1 MLVKTDVRR
10 IAQKP
15 TEALFS
21 ALRAGFGA
29 PDPRFRFCAAAVM
42 QLAFQIFYATN
53 YSALLGYFGAYR
65 KRHFRDNAKKLDLER
80 ENCHLPIID

>member
-1 MLVKTDVRR
+1 
-10 IAQKP
+10 
-15 TEALFS
+15 
-21 ALRAGFGA
+21 
-29 PDPRFRFCAAAVM
+29 M

-65 KRHFRDNAKKLDLER
+65 KRHFRDTAKKLDLER